1 MLLALVARL
10 TAGELDNLFHW
21 MADSPHYFHVAV
33 SAVNSVP
40 TVVVATSEV
49 WADAA
54 RAHLG
59 LCWRSTGC
67 TLLESVPV
75 LYLGRHS
82 IGCIFSYL
90 GRHSIECK
98 FSYTLSG
105 REALGRNGCNP
116 DIKVHGANM
125 GPTWV
130 LSAPDGPHVGPM
142 NFAIREATSDWL
154 LFNRHLLATS
164 KSLALF
170 CCR

>member
-1 MLLALVARL
+1 MLLALVAHL

-67 TLLESVPV
+67 TLLESVPG
-75 LYLGRHS
+75 LYPDRHS
-82 IGCIFSYL
+82 IG
-90 GRHSIECK
+90 SI

-116 DIKVHGANM
+116 DSKVHGANM
-125 GPTWV
+125 GPAWV
-130 LSAPDGPHVGPM
+130 LSAPDWPHVGPM
-142 NFAIREATSDWL
+142 NLAIREATSDWL
-154 LFNRHLLATS
+154 LFNRHFLATCR
-164 KSLALF
+164 SLALF